1 MCNKTETVAIKD
13 IDIIDKDLN
22 FELTNNSIKK
32 IKNKLYKYLYELN
45 NNLIP
50 EKYNDSSK

>member
-22 FELTNNSIKK
+22 FELINNSIKK
-32 IKNKLYKYLYELN
+32 IKNK
-45 NNLIP
+45 II
-50 EKYNDSSK
+50 